1 MPESASLP
9 VLAADVVVVGGG
21 MAGVMAALA
30 AKTPECRVLL
40 VEPSNV
46 LGGQGTAGG
55 VAGFCGDT
63 ARVNRPFAELVRRLG
78 RHGLIEPYRP
88 NDDRRAYDLEW
99 CAFFLQEMVVEA
111 GVDVLLHA
119 RVIAAVAEGG
129 RVTELTVAS
138 AGGLHRVQPRVV
150 IDASGACVVPVL
162 AGFPVV
168 HEGANRQLPMSL
180 YFTLWDTG
188 RKVTPILPAGCPRWR
203 DDQEIP
209 MTSLHRFP
217 SGKVEVKMKV
227 VGFDAADGVSRS
239 EAEMFARRQMHGLIH
254 YLQTTGYR
262 GRRLDTHVL
271 ASVSRGIGVREERR
285 IVGEHVLTE
294 AEVRRA
300 VIFPDAVAVNTYHID
315 FHWPDRAERAGTG
328 VTDML
333 EPHHL
338 PVRMMIPRGARNLLV
353 PGRGASADQTAMSA
367 FRVMA
372 VVAQLGFAAG
382 HAARQLL
389 ARGCDLADL
398 DVPALQ
404 AALTAD
410 GQALDLSHYGG
421 YLRCDLA
428 AHETAAPAAP
438 GGAAIAALAIAQER
452 NAIFRI
458 TWHEGG
464 AVRAVERRE
473 RRWAELPAPAAVA
486 PAAGGEGAAR
496 AAIELDGGWLARL
509 VVDDGRLWAE
519 LSEDGGGTWS
529 PGRELARDCAHG
541 VSPAAIATR
550 TGLAAAYAL
559 ADGTVRFWHGSV
571 ERLSDA
577 AVVPAAQ
584 RLDAPPD
591 EVHGAPAPRA

>member
-1 MPESASLP
+1 
-9 VLAADVVVVGGG
+9 
-21 MAGVMAALA
+21 
-30 AKTPECRVLL
+30 
-40 VEPSNV
+40 
-46 LGGQGTAGG
+46 
-55 VAGFCGDT
+55 
-63 ARVNRPFAELVRRLG
+63 
-78 RHGLIEPYRP
+78 
-88 NDDRRAYDLEW
+88 
-99 CAFFLQEMVVEA
+99 
-111 GVDVLLHA
+111 
-119 RVIAAVAEGG
+119 
-129 RVTELTVAS
+129 
-138 AGGLHRVQPRVV
+138 
-150 IDASGACVVPVL
+150 
-162 AGFPVV
+162 
-168 HEGANRQLPMSL
+168 
-180 YFTLWDTG
+180 
-188 RKVTPILPAGCPRWR
+188 
-203 DDQEIP
+203 
-209 MTSLHRFP
+209 
-217 SGKVEVKMKV
+217 
-227 VGFDAADGVSRS
+227 
-239 EAEMFARRQMHGLIH
+239 
-254 YLQTTGYR
+254 
-262 GRRLDTHVL
+262 
-271 ASVSRGIGVREERR
+271 
-285 IVGEHVLTE
+285 
-294 AEVRRA
+294 
-300 VIFPDAVAVNTYHID
+300 
-315 FHWPDRAERAGTG
+315 
-328 VTDML
+328 
-333 EPHHL
+333 
-338 PVRMMIPRGARNLLV
+338 
-353 PGRGASADQTAMSA
+353 MSA

-372 VVAQLGFAAG
+372 VVAQMGFAAG
-382 HAARQLL
+382 HAARQLSR
-389 ARGCDLADL
+389 AGCDLADI
-398 DVPALQ
+398 DVPR
-404 AALTAD
+404 AAGGARRRT
-410 GQALDLSHYGG
+410 GNRSTCLDYGD